1 MEISPGIFMCGELY
15 TGPIFP
21 IFPRFPLVSLGYPQN
36 VMSYLYFVFSEV
48 TKLHVDKSPYS

>member
-21 IFPRFPLVSLGYPQN
+21 IFPLVSLGYPQN

-48 TKLHVDKSPYS
+48 TKLQVDKSPYS